1 MNTIKKCGK
10 LCETCGGENTKTHLT
25 TYPIKIGE
33 KQINIGRV
41 SVRECMNCHAMT
53 PTKSGKE
60 KIGRC
65 MITFMS
71 FLWRS

>member
-1 MNTIKKCGK
+1 MKTTIKSVK
-10 LCETCGGENTKTHLT
+10 LCEACGGENTKTHLT
-25 TYPIKIGE
+25 TYPIEIGE
-33 KQINIGRV
+33 KQINVGRV
-41 SVRECMNCHAMT
+41 SMRECMDCHAMT

-71 FLWRS
+71 VFGK